1 MFLQEG
7 EVWTQETSR
16 EGRQHEDVGASCVK
30 IEAEMGVM
38 QSQAKASRSPQKLDT
53 ALAPSEGARPCLHL
67 YFRLPA
73 SRTVREEIPV
83 V

>member
-1 MFLQEG
+1 M
-7 EVWTQETSR
+7 
-16 EGRQHEDVGASCVK
+16 K
-30 IEAEMGVM
+30 IETEMGVM
-38 QSQAKASRSPQKLDT
+38 QSQAKASWSPQKLDT
-53 ALAPSEGARPCLHL
+53 ALAPSEGVRPCLYL